1 MNVLKSQPATHFAL
15 QNHSALTL
23 NAGKQTL
30 CKREDVG
37 NTCFRYIL
45 LKMRTLLHGMVRYWL
60 PSLGLL
66 WFGIFVARCSPG
78 PCLGLWD
85 IYKCCSV
92 VLAALNMH
100 PWVVL
105 MRLPDLPLRKVVA
118 GSVHQGKKNLSFP
131 RGSAAVFSKPT
142 SRCGAL
148 DVTAG
153 HGSSE
158 QHSGL
163 CGCLSST
170 A

>member
-1 MNVLKSQPATHFAL
+1 
-15 QNHSALTL
+15 
-23 NAGKQTL
+23 
-30 CKREDVG
+30 
-37 NTCFRYIL
+37 
-45 LKMRTLLHGMVRYWL
+45 MVRYWL

-118 GSVHQGKKNLSFP
+118 GSVHQGKKKKLSFP

>member
-45 LKMRTLLHGMVRYWL
+45 LKMRTLLHGVVRYWL

-66 WFGIFVARCSPG
+66 WFGVFVARCSPG
-78 PCLGLWD
+78 LGLGLWD
-85 IYKCCSV
+85 MYKCCSV

-118 GSVHQGKKNLSFP
+118 GSVHQGKK
-131 RGSAAVFSKPT
+131 KP
-142 SRCGAL
+142 L
-148 DVTAG
+148 
-153 HGSSE
+153 
-158 QHSGL
+158 L
-163 CGCLSST
+163 P
-170 A
+170 